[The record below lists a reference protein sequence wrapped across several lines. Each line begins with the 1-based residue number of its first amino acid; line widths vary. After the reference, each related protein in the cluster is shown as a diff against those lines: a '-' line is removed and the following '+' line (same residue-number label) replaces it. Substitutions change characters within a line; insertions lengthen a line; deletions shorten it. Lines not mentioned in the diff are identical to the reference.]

1 MLSNVTR
8 KTQETALDV
17 VNAVVGVCLA
27 LAPWVLGF
35 TADATA
41 AWNAWIVGAAIAFIA
56 VGALVGFS
64 EWEEW
69 ANLVLGVWAVIAP
82 WALSFSGTAGA
93 VTAHVIA
100 GLIVAVLAAIE
111 LWFVHNQPVSRV

>member
-1 MLSNVTR
+1 MPSWASAWRSHL
-8 KTQETALDV
+8 
-17 VNAVVGVCLA
+17 G
-27 LAPWVLGF
+27 VLGF